1 MRACARCGQEF
12 NPAPISGTIDW
23 PQTDCNFCQGLF
35 LSASSF
41 RVLYALDWLAINRG
55 NSRIDSRKIA
65 LAIGKRHSI
74 VISALK
80 ELAKSGIIA
89 RQLPQKDR
97 TFCRRC
103 GREFDPT
110 PERSG
115 AGRPRT
121 QCSMCRSGKNGHNY
135 TYVLKPKNALNC
147 CHCSKV
153 FMASDARRKFCS
165 RECLRGATLEKIKIS
180 YEQGRIAKKC
190 EMCGG
195 PSSNSEH
202 QRTRRFCTSCA
213 KENKRNVQR
222 RRDHEKRARGKL
234 PTKAE
239 VLDRWSNRCHLC
251 EKKIDLD
258 LPSMNRLGFTFDHV
272 VPVSKGGTNDLQNI
286 RPAHRSCNS
295 ARGNRGPV
303 QLDLEMCA

>member
-12 NPAPISGTIDW
+12 NPTPIGSG
-23 PQTDCNFCQGLF
+23 
-35 LSASSF
+35 
-41 RVLYALDWLAINRG
+41 V
-55 NSRIDSRKIA
+55 
-65 LAIGKRHSI
+65 
-74 VISALK
+74 
-80 ELAKSGIIA
+80 
-89 RQLPQKDR
+89 
-97 TFCRRC
+97 
-103 GREFDPT
+103 
-110 PERSG
+110 
-115 AGRPRT
+115 GRPKT
-121 QCSMCRSGKNGHNY
+121 QCNDCRSQKTGKNLLH
-135 TYVLKPKNALNC
+135 KPTAKRIFECAQCL
-147 CHCSKV
+147 HG
-153 FMASDARRKFCS
+153 FFASDSRRKFCS
-165 RECLRGATLEKIKIS
+165 RKCERLARSKKMKIS
-180 YEQGRIAKKC
+180 YAQGRAAKKC
-190 EMCGG
+190 EMCGA

-222 RRDHEKRARGKL
+222 RRDHKKRAKGKL
-234 PTKAE
+234 PTKAQ

-272 VPVSKGGTNDLQNI
+272 IPVSKGGTNDLQNI